1 MQYLKYF
8 FGGKVMGC
16 FGGGKSSGGFGCE
29 WLIVLAIIFFCC
41 CNGSN
46 GFGCFS
52 DLFEDCDWLI
62 WLAIILLLLY
72 LCNCSD
78 ECCD

>member
-16 FGGGKSSGGFGCE
+16 FGGGKSGESGFGCE
-29 WLIVLAIIFFCC
+29 WLIILAILFFCF

-46 GFGCFS
+46 NFFS
-52 DLFEDCDWLI
+52 DLFGSDNCALVWI
-62 WLAIILLLLY
+62 AIILLLLF
-72 LCNCSD
+72 LCNNDDCED
-78 ECCD
+78 

>member
-16 FGGGKSSGGFGCE
+16 FGGKGSCSDGFGCE
-29 WLIVLAIIFFCC
+29 WLILLAILFFCF
-41 CNGSN
+41 CNGDN
-46 GFGCFS
+46 GIFS
-52 DLFEDCDWLI
+52 DLFEDCDWLV

-72 LCNCSD
+72 VCNKKD